1 MLADKILKEQKNPHD
16 GEYMFKKATTL
27 VEEGKAIERMLN
39 TIIFN
44 RCPCE

>member
-27 VEEGKAIERMLN
+27 VEEGKTYAEYNHLQ
-39 TIIFN
+39 
-44 RCPCE
+44 